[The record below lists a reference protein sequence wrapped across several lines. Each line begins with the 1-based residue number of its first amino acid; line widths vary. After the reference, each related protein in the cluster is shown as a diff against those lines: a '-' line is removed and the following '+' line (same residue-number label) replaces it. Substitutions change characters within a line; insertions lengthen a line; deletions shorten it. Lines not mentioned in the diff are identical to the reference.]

1 MTEQI
6 SDFGTLGVNATLVA
20 QLHALGIEKPT
31 PIQAEAIPAIASG
44 RDIMGLAQTGTGKT
58 AAYLLPLIQEIMD
71 NPPPKGVRRPRV
83 LILAPTRELAHQV
96 SNNLRDF
103 CRGVTLRYLTICGG
117 ERYKGQIFAL
127 KKGVD
132 VLVATPGRFEDLQ
145 EKGLIDLSDIKHVI
159 LDEADQMIDLGFY
172 PAIKRICAGVPMP
185 RQMLFFSATMPKEM
199 QELADEFLDNVRNI
213 RIKSK
218 NITADTVDQRASL
231 VSERK
236 KRDKLEELIAE
247 AGGEQVLIFAGTKR
261 RVEML
266 TEYLAHQDI
275 AVDMLHGDMRQLI
288 RTKVLRN
295 FKAGRLQVLVA
306 TDVAARGIDVSGLN
320 WVINFDLPQLPEVYV
335 HRIGRTGRAEQK
347 GVAISLCAPGQ
358 QSQLK
363 AIRKHV
369 KGVIALYNANGDM
382 VEAEDLK
389 SEPSGNN
396 RRARGGRGGS
406 FRQNRSGGRD
416 GGRGG
421 ARRDGAGRDGPGP
434 RGERSGPKGERR
446 RSRDDGMWQGRRSGW
461 SPAEQDDRPAKRKS
475 KFKKKDNAAQRP
487 HGVFGR
493 DDVERGDVD
502 RDRAGFGGKKKRFKE
517 REERPYAQRPD
528 RDRSDRERSDR
539 DRSFEDRAGRN
550 QRRGDDF
557 ERGAKPDR
565 SKARS
570 KAGSKAGSKG
580 GPKAGPKAGQ
590 GDKPTSRSF
599 KTSAG
604 KNSSGKNSAGKNST
618 GKNSAVKN
626 TGAKGGSAPLKRRK

>member
-1 MTEQI
+1 MTEHI
-6 SDFGTLGVNATLVA
+6 SDFSALGVNATLVA
-20 QLHALGIEKPT
+20 QLHSLGIEKPT

-199 QELADEFLDNVRNI
+199 QELADEFLQDSLNI

-218 NITADTVDQRASL
+218 NITADTVEQRAIL
-231 VSERK
+231 VSEPK
-236 KRDKLEELIAE
+236 KRDKLEELITE

-266 TEYLAHQDI
+266 TDYLAHQDI

-288 RTKVLRN
+288 RTKVLKN
-295 FKAGRLQVLVA
+295 FKAGRLRVLVA
-306 TDVAARGIDVSGLN
+306 TDVAARGIDVAGLN

-358 QSQLK
+358 QSQLR
-363 AIRKHV
+363 AIAKHV
-369 KGVIALYNANGDM
+369 KGVIDLYNANGDM
-382 VEAEDLK
+382 VEAEELK
-389 SEPSGNN
+389 SSGPAGNKRRGRSGGGFGGSRPSGN
-396 RRARGGRGGS
+396 
-406 FRQNRSGGRD
+406 RQNRSGGGREKFGRD
-416 GGRGG
+416 KFSKDKFGKKRPRAERRGG
-421 ARRDGAGRDGPGP
+421 HGDEERRDRRD
-434 RGERSGPKGERR
+434 S
-446 RSRDDGMWQGRRSGW
+446 W
-461 SPAEQDDRPAKRKS
+461 SPVEASDRYDGQDNRRADKPKS
-475 KFKKKDNAAQRP
+475 KFKKKDNASNSRERFFAKEDRRSE
-487 HGVFGR
+487 GR
-493 DDVERGDVD
+493 FDDRRSEGRFEEK
-502 RDRAGFGGKKKRFKE
+502 RGGKPGGKSGGFKSGGKPGGKSGGFKSGGKSE
-517 REERPYAQRPD
+517 
-528 RDRSDRERSDR
+528 
-539 DRSFEDRAGRN
+539 SFG
-550 QRRGDDF
+550 QKG
-557 ERGAKPDR
+557 K
-565 SKARS
+565 
-570 KAGSKAGSKG
+570 KAGKSAHTNNTHNNS
-580 GPKAGPKAGQ
+580 GP
-590 GDKPTSRSF
+590 R
-599 KTSAG
+599 
-604 KNSSGKNSAGKNST
+604 
-618 GKNSAVKN
+618 
-626 TGAKGGSAPLKRRK
+626 GGSAPLKRPKNQRRSEMA

>member
-199 QELADEFLDNVRNI
+199 QELADEFLDNALNI

-218 NITADTVDQRASL
+218 NITADTVDQRAIL
-231 VSERK
+231 VSEPK

-295 FKAGRLQVLVA
+295 FKAGRLRVLVA

-382 VEAEDLK
+382 VEADDLK
-389 SEPSGNN
+389 SEPSSNN

-406 FRQNRSGGRD
+406 FRQNRSSARRD
-416 GGRGG
+416 GG
-421 ARRDGAGRDGPGP
+421 RDGAGRGGP
-434 RGERSGPKGERR
+434 RGERNERGGPKGERR
-446 RSRDDGMWQGRRSGW
+446 RSRDDGMGQGRRSGW
-461 SPAEQDDRPAKRKS
+461 SPAEQDERPAKRTS
-475 KFKKKDNAAQRP
+475 KFKKKDNAAQRR
-487 HGVFGR
+487 HGGFGR
-493 DDVERGDVD
+493 DDFERGDVD
-502 RDRAGFGGKKKRFKE
+502 RDGAGFGGKKKRFKG
-517 REERPYAQRPD
+517 REERPDRERSDRARP
-528 RDRSDRERSDR
+528 DRERSDR
-539 DRSFEDRAGRN
+539 DKSGRNRSFEDRAGRN
-550 QRRGDDF
+550 QRTGDDF

-570 KAGSKAGSKG
+570 KAGSKG
-580 GPKAGPKAGQ
+580 GPKSGPKSGQ
-590 GDKPTSRSF
+590 GDKPTSRPF
-599 KTSAG
+599 KNSPG
-604 KNSSGKNSAGKNST
+604 KNSSGKNSA